1 MHKYLI
7 LFFSVT
13 LFWCSC
19 KSDTVPG
26 DIIQPKVMAGLL
38 TEIHLIDGRLYNT
51 SQVPDTIYKYGMG
64 NYLAAFERFH
74 TDSAAFRKSMNYY
87 AADPEKIS
95 AIYDDVDNRVK
106 ALSDSVNLEQAKVR
120 KAMMKADSIKAV
132 HTADSIKK
140 AQKKPAALRKADSL
154 KKVLETKTLQRVD
167 SLKKLKKQKRSDALP
182 KK

>member
-19 KSDTVPG
+19 KSDRVPG
-26 DIIQPKVMAGLL
+26 NIIQPKAMAGLL
-38 TEIHLIDGRLYNT
+38 TEIHLIDGKLYST

-87 AADPEKIS
+87 STEPEKIS
-95 AIYDDVDNRVK
+95 AIYDEVDNRVK
-106 ALSDSVNLEQAKVR
+106 ALSDSINLVQNNLR
-120 KAMMKADSIKAV
+120 KATMKADSIKAAHV
-132 HTADSIKK
+132 ADSIKK
-140 AQKKPAALRKADSL
+140 AQQKPAALRKVDSL
-154 KKVLETKTLQRVD
+154 KKVQETKARQRVD
-167 SLKKLKKQKRSDALP
+167 SLKKLKKQK
-182 KK
+182 